1 MKMEPR
7 KIAEKVW
14 LDIYNN
20 DTLIYNTFE
29 EYWLSEFNKQ
39 NTMEKFARKCSATS
53 EGMNDGY
60 VYLDGDMYFKYEKD
74 LVAHLRGLCEDN
86 NELSDEFLLKESYD
100 LEEYYYTEWNDEDD
114 YEYQMINGILTE
126 I

>member
-1 MKMEPR
+1 MK
-7 KIAEKVW
+7 
-14 LDIYNN
+14 
-20 DTLIYNTFE
+20 
-29 EYWLSEFNKQ
+29 
-39 NTMEKFARKCSATS
+39 KFARKCSVTS

-100 LEEYYYTEWNDEDD
+100 LEEYYYTEWDDEDD